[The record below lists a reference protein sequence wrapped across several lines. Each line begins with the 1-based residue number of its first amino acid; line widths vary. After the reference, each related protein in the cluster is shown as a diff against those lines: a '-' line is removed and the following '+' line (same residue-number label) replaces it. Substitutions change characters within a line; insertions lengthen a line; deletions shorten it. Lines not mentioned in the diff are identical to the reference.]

1 MKRPGGRSA
10 RVGKAVLDAVIAE
23 IAENGAAGLTVAA
36 VAARS
41 GVHATSIYRRWG
53 NVARLGLERLLGG
66 LERRRVVAGERVP
79 VPDTGSLAGDL
90 ALFLAALDAHVRT
103 PLGAALLVFSSAADT
118 DMAEARATF
127 WQERFVKARAIF
139 TRAVARGEVAA
150 GPDPDLPLPF
160 PIAPIYL
167 RALVLRA
174 PADAAFLAQTVETVG
189 RAFAARG
196 TT

>member
-53 NVARLGLERLLGG
+53 NVARLGLEAALA
-66 LERRRVVAGERVP
+66 VAEERVP

-150 GPDPDLPLPF
+150 GTDPDLALQF
-160 PIAPIYL
+160 AIAPIYL